1 MNMAIF
7 LPKLLL
13 LLVAFFNAIAVTIY
27 VPPSLSL
34 PATQR
39 AQRTGKQN
47 AKTNRRDTEALVAA
61 AARGDTAQLTLLIK
75 KGVDINGKA
84 PRYAP
89 DSAGRTALMAAAA
102 YGHTDAVNLLLSKG
116 ANVNMRHEVGGTA
129 LTSAAARGHL
139 AVVKALLKAGG
150 DPNVVVGSMHGGVVT
165 TMMFAMNPEN
175 SDWPKIVDELITAGA
190 PLNPQNQ
197 FYLAPL
203 RLIIDEDDR
212 SMLQVFLKRGLNVN
226 LLDEDGSTPLMYAAH
241 YGSPDMVRALIDAGA
256 DLNAKNKNGETALT
270 IALKHSLNNWG
281 QEVVQVL
288 KQRGADQ

>member
-1 MNMAIF
+1 MAIF
-7 LPKLLL
+7 LPKLLPL
-13 LLVAFFNAIAVTIY
+13 MAGFLNVIAVAIH
-27 VPPSLSL
+27 VPVSLSV
-34 PATQR
+34 PTTQR

-47 AKTNRRDTEALVAA
+47 AKTNHRDIEALVAA
-61 AARGDTAQLTLLIK
+61 AAKGDTARLTRLIK

-84 PRYAP
+84 PRNAP

-102 YGHTDAVNLLLSKG
+102 YGHTEAVNLLLNEG

-139 AVVKALLKAGG
+139 EVVKALLKAGG
-150 DPNVVVGSMHGGVVT
+150 DPNVVVGSMHGGIIT
-165 TMMFAMNPEN
+165 AMMFAMNPEN
-175 SDWPKIVDELITAGA
+175 RDWLQIVDELITAGA
-190 PLNPQNQ
+190 PLNPQNE
-197 FYLAPL
+197 FYLSPL
-203 RLIIDEDDR
+203 RWIIAEDNR

-270 IALKHSLNNWG
+270 IALKYSLNNWG